1 MKQEVV
7 IAAAC
12 RTAIGKFQGTLK
24 ETPVKE
30 LGALVGREAAARAGI
45 TPDEID
51 EVICGNVIQAGLGG
65 NIARQIQGAIGIPW
79 DVPAC
84 TVNQLCASSM
94 RALEIGFHSIM
105 LGRAEVCLIVGVENM
120 TMAPYLVLKGRSGY
134 RMGHGTIE
142 DAMLHDALTCALENY
157 HMGMT
162 AENVA
167 SRYAISRE
175 EQDRLAVL
183 SHQRA
188 IKGIKEGR
196 FKDEIVPV
204 EVKNKKQTIIFDT
217 DEHPRE
223 GTTEESLSS
232 LKPVFKKD
240 GTVTAGNASGINDG
254 AAAVVL
260 MSSRKARESGITP
273 LGRVVTSVSAG
284 VEPSLMGLGPS
295 VAIPRALKQAELS
308 FDAIDYWEVN
318 EAFAAQFLG
327 VQRRLKEEHAFSL
340 DMEKVNRNG
349 SGISLGHPVGCSGL
363 RIIVTLIHE
372 MKKMGARHG
381 CASLCAGGGPAMA
394 TIIAHGE

>member
-1 MKQEVV
+1 MQQEVV
-7 IAAAC
+7 IASAC
-12 RTAIGKFQGTLK
+12 RTAIGKFQGALK

-30 LGALVGREAAARAGI
+30 LGAYVGRKAIARTGI
-45 TPDEID
+45 TPGDIN

-65 NIARQIQGAIGIPW
+65 NIARQVQGAIGIPW
-79 DVPAC
+79 SVPAC

-94 RALEIGFHSIM
+94 RALEIGFNTIM
-105 LGRAEVCLIVGVENM
+105 LDRAEVCLIVGVENM
-120 TMAPYLVLKGRSGY
+120 TMAPYLLLKGRSGY
-134 RMGHGTIE
+134 RMGPGTIE
-142 DAMLHDALTCALENY
+142 DAMLHDALTCSVENY

-183 SHQRA
+183 SHERA
-188 IKGIKEGR
+188 IKAIKEGT

-204 EVKNKKQTIIFDT
+204 EVKQRKKTHTFDT

-223 GTTEESLSS
+223 GTTEENLSS
-232 LKPVFKKD
+232 LKPVFKKE

-260 MSSRKARESGITP
+260 MSSEKARKSGITP
-273 LGRVVTSVSAG
+273 LARVVASVSAG
-284 VEPSLMGLGPS
+284 VEPPLMGLGPA

-308 FDAIDYWEVN
+308 FDDIDYWEVN

-327 VQRRLKEEHAFSL
+327 VQKRLKEEHSFSL
-340 DMEKVNRNG
+340 DMEIVNKNG

-363 RIIVTLIHE
+363 RIIVTLIHQ
-372 MKKMGARHG
+372 MRKMGARHG

-394 TIIAHGE
+394 TIIANE

>member
-223 GTTEESLSS
+223 GTTEEGLSS
-232 LKPVFKKD
+232 LKPVFKKA

>member
-1 MKQEVV
+1 MQQEVV
-7 IAAAC
+7 IASAC

-30 LGALVGREAAARAGI
+30 LGALAGRKAAERGGI

-79 DVPAC
+79 NVPAC

-134 RMGHGTIE
+134 RMGPGTIE
-142 DAMLHDALTCALENY
+142 DAMLHDALTCAVENY

-167 SRYAISRE
+167 YRYAISRE

-183 SHQRA
+183 SHDRA
-188 IKGIKEGR
+188 IKAIKEGR
-196 FKDEIVPV
+196 FRDEIVPV

-217 DEHPRE
+217 DEHPRG
-223 GTTEESLSS
+223 GTTEEGLSS

-260 MSSRKARESGITP
+260 MSSRKAKESGVTP
-273 LGRVVTSVSAG
+273 LARVVTSVSAG

-295 VAIPRALKQAELS
+295 VAIPKALKQAELS
-308 FDAIDYWEVN
+308 FDEIDYWEVN

-327 VQRRLKEEHAFSL
+327 VQRRLKEEHAFFL

-394 TIIAHGE
+394 TIIANGE

>member
-1 MKQEVV
+1 MQQEVV

-120 TMAPYLVLKGRSGY
+120 TMAPYLLLKGRSGY
-134 RMGHGTIE
+134 RMGPGTIE

-167 SRYAISRE
+167 SRYAICRK
-175 EQDRLAVL
+175 EQDSLAVL
-183 SHQRA
+183 SHERA
-188 IKGIKEGR
+188 IKAIKKGR

-273 LGRVVTSVSAG
+273 LARVVTSVSAG
-284 VEPSLMGLGPS
+284 VEPSHMGLGPA

-394 TIIAHGE
+394 TIITNEG